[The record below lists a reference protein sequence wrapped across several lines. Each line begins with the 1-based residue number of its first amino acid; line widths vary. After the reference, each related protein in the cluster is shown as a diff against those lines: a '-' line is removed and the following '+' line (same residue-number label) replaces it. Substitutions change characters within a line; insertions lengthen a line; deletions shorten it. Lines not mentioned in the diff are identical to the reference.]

1 MSLYQAFEALLV
13 PLIVLICAISVAARY
28 MPRTRERLKAGLAA
42 KLGGSRARGWRA
54 RLVNRLA
61 PAHAAGC
68 ASGCDSGGCN
78 TCGSATGSSSPAG
91 GTRQQPPREQTI
103 QFVRRR

>member
-1 MSLYQAFEALLV
+1 MSFYQAFEALLV

-28 MPRTRERLKAGLAA
+28 MPRTRERVKAGLAA
-42 KLGGSRARGWRA
+42 RLGGSQARGWRA

-61 PAHAAGC
+61 PAQAAGC
-68 ASGCDSGGCN
+68 ATGCDSGGCN
-78 TCGSATGSSSPAG
+78 TCGSATGDASGQPGAG
-91 GTRQQPPREQTI
+91 EPPREQTI